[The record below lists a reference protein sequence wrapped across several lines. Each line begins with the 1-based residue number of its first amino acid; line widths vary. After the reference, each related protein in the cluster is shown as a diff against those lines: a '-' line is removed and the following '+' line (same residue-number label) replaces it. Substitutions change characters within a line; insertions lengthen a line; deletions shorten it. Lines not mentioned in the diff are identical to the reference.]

1 MKKFFT
7 LILLLGLTAITATA
21 QPSALFKGKEAA
33 APAPAQLLSQ
43 QPVSYAAP
51 MKRAEA
57 ITEQPAGIV
66 HDNLYRFSASYE
78 ASQLGKGVFRLS
90 DGVVSTIVEGDDGYL
105 YVKDPFSRFA
115 YGSWIKGKL
124 EGDTVTFEFPQFMYT
139 EQSGGFTL
147 DCYVSRMI
155 LNDDASS
162 FVLDPNRQDM
172 KFLWK
177 NGTLTQLEEDPVM
190 GMSTWIPE
198 LGNMWFWVG
207 YADYNVRIEPL
218 RSELVKLPEGAE
230 TEPYM
235 L

>member
-7 LILLLGLTAITATA
+7 LILLLGLSAITATA

-105 YVKDPFSRFA
+105 YLKDPFSRFA

-172 KFLWK
+172 KFLW
-177 NGTLTQLEEDPVM
+177 NAHPTRGRPRHGHEHMDTGVGQHVV
-190 GMSTWIPE
+190 
-198 LGNMWFWVG
+198 LGG
-207 YADYNVRIEPL
+207 LCRLQRSHRTAAL
-218 RSELVKLPEGAE
+218 RTREAARGR
-230 TEPYM
+230 
-235 L
+235 